1 MLIIVYSQSVH
12 LNSKMQIVYSF
23 LSFISSYLYQY
34 FRAHFLFF
42 SFYFSYVFF
51 LEASIYFV
59 SADSYLFIKS
69 LNQIFRFVLCS
80 LAIIFYYFLHYCLLF
95 DCVCLFSLLEFKF
108 YYLIQLYLFI
118 IPYYYL
124 LNLHHYFNLFYFR

>member
-1 MLIIVYSQSVH
+1 
-12 LNSKMQIVYSF
+12 MQIAYSF

-34 FRAHFLFF
+34 FRVHFLFF

-80 LAIIFYYFLHYCLLF
+80 LAIIFYYFLHYSIIITAFLLVKQCLLF
-95 DCVCLFSLLEFKF
+95 DCVFLFSLLEFKF

-124 LNLHHYFNLFYFR
+124 LIFHHYFNLFYFR